1 MNSRSAVSASSSD
14 DVLRLLLFALLPPP
28 LLLLLLLL
36 VVVVHRCAQ
45 YSNANS
51 AEWNKVDASFH
62 TACRRRVRPL
72 RPMLDDGEF
81 IMISSSSLLL
91 YEHACRNR
99 SVVCRAAFSLMSLM
113 DSVVDDVDLYWCFYW
128 ESSKSSL
135 HLRVY
140 FCFFILSYNVM
151 SACGAPSV

>member
-28 LLLLLLLL
+28 LLLLLLL
-36 VVVVHRCAQ
+36 VVHRCAQ

-62 TACRRRVRPL
+62 TARRRRVRPL
-72 RPMLDDGEF
+72 RPLFDDGEF

-91 YEHACRNR
+91 LYEHACRNR
-99 SVVCRAAFSLMSLM
+99 SDVCRAAFSLMSLI
-113 DSVVDDVDLYWCFYW
+113 
-128 ESSKSSL
+128 E
-135 HLRVY
+135 
-140 FCFFILSYNVM
+140 
-151 SACGAPSV
+151 

>member
-62 TACRRRVRPL
+62 IARRRRVRPL

-81 IMISSSSLLL
+81 IMISSLSLLLL

-113 DSVVDDVDLYWCFYW
+113 
-128 ESSKSSL
+128 E
-135 HLRVY
+135 
-140 FCFFILSYNVM
+140 
-151 SACGAPSV
+151 

>member
-1 MNSRSAVSASSSD
+1 MNSRGAVSASSSD

-28 LLLLLLLL
+28 LLLLLLLLL

-62 TACRRRVRPL
+62 IARRRRVRPL

-91 YEHACRNR
+91 LYEHACRNR

-113 DSVVDDVDLYWCFYW
+113 
-128 ESSKSSL
+128 E
-135 HLRVY
+135 
-140 FCFFILSYNVM
+140 
-151 SACGAPSV
+151 